1 MNIEALFEEYGFAIL
16 FIGLLLEFIAL
27 PFPGEI
33 TMLYVGYLS
42 YLGVLNGW
50 TALFLAFAGTTL
62 GMTVTYF
69 VGLKV
74 GMPFIHRVGKWVFI
88 SPDKFDKT
96 QKWFN
101 KRGNFLVFIGYFIPG
116 VRHMTGYLTGI
127 LGSSFRT
134 FAIYA
139 YSGALFWCMSFIA
152 LGYMF
157 GSQWDILLHTIERY
171 SWLLVIILVLL
182 AAVVWLV
189 RRIIQSLRRKTI
201 QGDDVE

>member
-1 MNIEALFEEYGFAIL
+1 MNIEALFEQYGYAIL

-33 TMLYVGYLS
+33 AMLYAGYLS

-50 TALFLAFAGTTL
+50 TALFLAFIGTIF

-74 GMPFIHRVGKWVFI
+74 GMPFIQYVGKWGFI
-88 SPDKFDKT
+88 TPGKFDKT
-96 QKWFN
+96 KEWFS
-101 KRGNFLVFIGYFIPG
+101 RLGHFLVFIGYFIPV
-116 VRHMTGYLTGI
+116 VRHITGYLTGI
-127 LGSSFRT
+127 LGSSFRI
-134 FAIYA
+134 FAVYA
-139 YSGALFWCMSFIA
+139 YSGALFWCIIFIG

-157 GSQWDILLHTIERY
+157 GSQWDHLLYDIERY
-171 SWLLVIILVLL
+171 SWSIAIILVLL

-189 RRIIQSLRRKTI
+189 KRMVHWRSL
-201 QGDDVE
+201 E